1 MFFFFFLAICCDVGA
16 ANYVETSAMAS
27 EVSEAFEVAGLAYM
41 KTLQRY
47 STNSSHHSTTS
58 GTKFQRKHLI

>member
-1 MFFFFFLAICCDVGA
+1 MFSFFLAICCDVGA

-58 GTKFQRKHLI
+58 GNFKLCKVEIV

>member
-1 MFFFFFLAICCDVGA
+1 MGA
-16 ANYVETSAMAS
+16 ANYVETSAMTS

-58 GTKFQRKHLI
+58 GNFQLTNILSTGIKTY

>member
-1 MFFFFFLAICCDVGA
+1 MNYIINHFFVFFSAICCDVGA
-16 ANYVETSAMAS
+16 ANYVETSAMTS

-58 GTKFQRKHLI
+58 GNFN